1 MKFVGLRT
9 YRLVFADYAMW
20 NALFNTFYLVG
31 ALIVIETVLGMIL
44 ALLVAREF
52 HGAGLVR
59 TLIIIPLMTTPIVV
73 ALTWRML
80 LNTRSGYIN
89 YFLGLFGLPQPDWL
103 GNPFL
108 AMPALILADIW
119 VATPFMATILLA
131 GLLSLPE
138 EPFEAALVDGAS
150 SWQMF
155 WRITIP
161 LILAVMFRIVDAFRK
176 FESIQIMTG
185 GGPGETTTT
194 INFLAYNTGFH
205 FLRLADASV
214 MAVVMVVLMLAI
226 SLLCIRLI
234 ERVQEK

>member
-1 MKFVGLRT
+1 
-9 YRLVFADYAMW
+9 
-20 NALFNTFYLVG
+20 
-31 ALIVIETVLGMIL
+31 MIL
-44 ALLVAREF
+44 ALLIARDF
-52 HGAGLVR
+52 RGVGLVR

-103 GNPFL
+103 GHPLL

-138 EPFEAALVDGAS
+138 EPYEAALVDGAS
-150 SWQMF
+150 AWQMF

-161 LILAVMFRIVDAFRK
+161 LLRPVFILAVMFRAVDAFRK

-185 GGPGETTTT
+185 GGPGEATTT
-194 INFLAYNTGFH
+194 INFLTYNTGFH
-205 FLRLADASV
+205 FLRLADSSV

-226 SLLCIRLI
+226 SLLCIRWI
-234 ERVQEK
+234 EKSQE